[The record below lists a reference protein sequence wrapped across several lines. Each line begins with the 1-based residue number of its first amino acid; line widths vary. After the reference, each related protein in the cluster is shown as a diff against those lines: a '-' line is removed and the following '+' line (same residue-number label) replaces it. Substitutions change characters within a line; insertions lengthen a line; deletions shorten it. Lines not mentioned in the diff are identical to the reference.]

1 MRLKIT
7 QDKFPL
13 IATFAFSAAGYFAL
27 GQTGR
32 SHFPTLLALYAGLF
46 VLFLLSVRQIK
57 AAGTLRFGIGCSVA
71 LQLVLLFHLPNLSD
85 DYFRFIWDGQL
96 AANGFSPYGTLP
108 PEIYGTAAPAIPL
121 ADSLFV
127 NLNTLQKSNYTCYPP
142 FNELFFVLPAWLS
155 PNSLLANVVLMRLF
169 IIFANLGTALIGIR
183 VLKAL
188 GKPTSNI
195 LYYSLNPLVIVELA
209 GNLHFEALMVF
220 FLVVAIH
227 FAIGKKHLLAGAA
240 LALSV
245 SVKLVPLALV
255 PVFFRFFG
263 WRKWVAF
270 AAVTGGLTLLL
281 FLPVAIFGGNVGFF
295 KSIGLYFH
303 NFEFNASIFYL
314 LRQVGFWIE
323 GYDMVGILGPALS
336 LTAFALIMHLSFYR
350 KNENLETLLES
361 LLLALSGYYL
371 LGTTVHPWYITTIL
385 ALSVFTKFR
394 FPVAWAFGVFLSYAA
409 YANEPFV
416 ENPWLVLAEYVL
428 VYSMLFW
435 ELWKHRQGK
444 ALENFAR

>member
-1 MRLKIT
+1 MKKNKENIL
-7 QDKFPL
+7 L
-13 IATFAFSAAGYFAL
+13 HSLLLLSLAGYVILLQTERTDFAKL
-27 GQTGR
+27 MTLYSALFAMFLYIVHLSRRTTATGL
-32 SHFPTLLALYAGLF
+32 SIGYSIAIQLA
-46 VLFLLSVRQIK
+46 LFLL
-57 AAGTLRFGIGCSVA
+57 
-71 LQLVLLFHLPNLSD
+71 LPNLSD

-108 PEIYGTAAPAIPL
+108 PEIHGTVAPSIPL
-121 ADSLFV
+121 ADSLFD
-127 NLNTLQKSNYTCYPP
+127 NLNALQKSNYTCYPP
-142 FNELFFVLPAWLS
+142 FNELFFVLPALVF
-155 PNSLLANVVLMRLF
+155 PKTLLGNVVLMRLF
-169 IIFANLGTALIGIR
+169 IILANLGTALVGIR

-188 GKPTSNI
+188 GRPVNDI
-195 LYYSLNPLVIVELA
+195 LFYSLNPLVIVELA

-227 FAIGKKHLLAGAA
+227 FAIGKKHLLAGVA

-281 FLPVAIFGGNVGFF
+281 FLPVAIFGGNAGFF

-323 GYDMVGILGPALS
+323 GYDMVGIFGPLLS
-336 LTAFALIMHLSFYR
+336 LAAFALIMHLSFYR

-371 LGTTVHPWYITTIL
+371 LGTTVHPWYVTTL
-385 ALSVFTKFR
+385 VALSVFTKFR
-394 FPVAWAFGVFLSYAA
+394 YPVAWTFGVFFSYSA
-409 YANEPFV
+409 YANTPFS
-416 ENPWLVLAEYVL
+416 ENPWLVTAEYLL

-435 ELWKHRQGK
+435 ELRKYRPGK
-444 ALENFAR
+444 LQEKLDS